1 MPRKSSPEILS
12 LAFRA
17 TNRQDRQNLTV
28 VKIVLVDRIATK
40 IGNQSDRPL
49 GSPRMRKIRELMIL
63 QEEES
68 QASITFQNIK
78 KFYFS
83 MQRNHRKQDP
93 SSNFYK
99 SKVSKLYKGKR
110 HFTTE
115 STSFSELQNQQIP
128 EVKTGLT
135 NPCNNIGRP
144 LSDSRQLTTS
154 FSTQ

>member
-1 MPRKSSPEILS
+1 MPGKSSPEILS
-12 LAFRA
+12 SAFGA

-28 VKIVLVDRIATK
+28 VKLVLVDRKATK
-40 IGNQSDRPL
+40 IGNQSDQPL
-49 GSPRMRKIRELMIL
+49 GSPRKEKNKGVDDTSK
-63 QEEES
+63 EAS
-68 QASITFQNIK
+68 QASITFKNIK
-78 KFYFS
+78 IYFS
-83 MQRNHRKQDP
+83 MQRNHRKQGS

-99 SKVSKLYKGKR
+99 STVSKLYKGKG
-110 HFTTE
+110 HITTE

-128 EVKTGLT
+128 EVKTGLA